1 MFSALLFSYCYSY
14 YYLFWFH
21 FVRGE
26 ESRREFKDLSAVKA
40 FFPNVPVMALTATAP
55 PHLLK
60 RLKESLGLKANCKVA
75 NANPNRVNIYLDKKV
90 RMSTHHG
97 FASYDQ
103 ILLPIAHDL
112 AVQGEEYPMTIIY
125 LKLKYCGYAY
135 NLFERVLGDR
145 QFVGETRSSW

>member
-60 RLKESLGLKANCKVA
+60 RLKESLGLKANFKVV

-112 AVQGEEYPMTIIY
+112 AVQGEKYPMTIIY

-145 QFVGETRSSW
+145 QFVGETRSTW

>member
-1 MFSALLFSYCYSY
+1 M
-14 YYLFWFH
+14 
-21 FVRGE
+21 
-26 ESRREFKDLSAVKA
+26 
-40 FFPNVPVMALTATAP
+40 
-55 PHLLK
+55 
-60 RLKESLGLKANCKVA
+60 
-75 NANPNRVNIYLDKKV
+75 NIYLDKKV

-112 AVQGEEYPMTIIY
+112 AVQGEEYPMTIVY

-145 QFVGETRSSW
+145 QFVGEMRSSW